1 MPPSPT
7 STNLGICIHVLIFS
21 KFKGGGSSP
30 PPPPPPP
37 PNETLARTVIPLF
50 LFHRTCTQSR
60 TLWWCLMERSGCV
73 WSTMPVRIRCYSLQK
88 TTFQTGKAKC
98 ASAELYHLPLRAQ
111 KLLLGAC
118 MCVVCVCVSLL

>member
-1 MPPSPT
+1 
-7 STNLGICIHVLIFS
+7 
-21 KFKGGGSSP
+21 
-30 PPPPPPP
+30 
-37 PNETLARTVIPLF
+37 
-50 LFHRTCTQSR
+50 
-60 TLWWCLMERSGCV
+60 MERSGCV

-118 MCVVCVCVSLL
+118 MCVVCGVCMCVTALIVVLSMVMG